1 MPTPAT
7 APRSTVPAWVG
18 SRAYAS
24 DGARVGL
31 VADVLLDGQTRAP
44 EWVLLV
50 LPRAHERYVLAPAS
64 GLRACADGVQL
75 AVSRAD
81 VRSAPLSAAPP
92 DGLAREH
99 ARTLAAHYGVRCGA
113 GPWRG
118 VVTPALVGAGTRLRI
133 TG

>member
-24 DGARVGL
+24 DGARIGL

-50 LPRAHERYVLAPAS
+50 LPRARERYVVAPAAC
-64 GLRACADGVQL
+64 LRGWD
-75 AVSRAD
+75 D
-81 VRSAPLSAAPP
+81 
-92 DGLAREH
+92 
-99 ARTLAAHYGVRCGA
+99 
-113 GPWRG
+113 
-118 VVTPALVGAGTRLRI
+118 
-133 TG
+133 